1 MNRSV
6 CRINSVDLFNC
17 IVDCNTKPGFH
28 LGDAF
33 YLGGRDLVVNHG
45 QWPRSQAASSRLVV
59 STSDI

>member
-6 CRINSVDLFNC
+6 CRINSVDLSNY
-17 IVDCNTKPGFH
+17 IADCNTKPGFH

-45 QWPRSQAASSRLVV
+45 QWPRSQAARPEQ
-59 STSDI
+59 